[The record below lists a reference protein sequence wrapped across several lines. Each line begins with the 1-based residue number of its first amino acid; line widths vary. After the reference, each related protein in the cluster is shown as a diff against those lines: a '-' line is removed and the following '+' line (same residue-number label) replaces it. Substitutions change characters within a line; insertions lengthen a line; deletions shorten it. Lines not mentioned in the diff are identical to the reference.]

1 MRMITEKKPLE
12 ELLAQLA
19 DSESVFLLSCGTCP
33 VLCRTGGKEEL
44 LEMEKQLKQ
53 SGKEVTG
60 WTIVPTACDEL
71 TREALEES
79 EKKVEQADAIL
90 VLSCAIGAQIVSR
103 FVEKLVIPGLNTMFL
118 GTQIGPGEFIEVCRQ
133 CGLCV
138 IGETGGICPI
148 TRCAKNLLN
157 GPCGGSQNGRC
168 EVSPDI
174 PCGWQLIYDRLETL
188 GMLDSLQRIMPA
200 KDWSVGREIPGR
212 VVLEES
218 E

>member
-12 ELLAQLA
+12 ELLGQLGG
-19 DSESVFLLSCGTCP
+19 SKSVFLLSCGTCP

-44 LEMEKQLKQ
+44 LEMEEQLKR
-53 SGKEVTG
+53 SGRDVTG

-71 TREALEES
+71 TREALDVNS
-79 EKKVEQADAIL
+79 KTVGQADAVV
-90 VLSCAIGAQIVSR
+90 VLSCAIGAQMVSR
-103 FVEKLVIPGLNTMFL
+103 FVEKLVLPALNTMFL

-174 PCGWQLIYDRLETL
+174 PCGWQLIYDRLKAL
-188 GMLDSLQRIMPA
+188 GALESLQKIMPA

-212 VVLEES
+212 IILEEES
-218 E
+218 